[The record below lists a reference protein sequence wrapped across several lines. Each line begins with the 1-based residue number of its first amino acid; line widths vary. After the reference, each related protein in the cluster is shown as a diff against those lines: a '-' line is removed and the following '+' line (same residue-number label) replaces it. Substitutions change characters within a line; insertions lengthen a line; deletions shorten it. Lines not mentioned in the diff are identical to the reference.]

1 MYLPTLSSFVSF
13 GLMLMLEMFDFV
25 LVPRL
30 FSNSTDRQHDRLN
43 LELRVKENFI
53 LRWNRVQ
60 ELKLNVRGVI

>member
-1 MYLPTLSSFVSF
+1 MCRPTLSSFVSF

-43 LELRVKENFI
+43 LELRVKENLI
-53 LRWNRVQ
+53 HRWNRVQ